1 MDGAAE
7 KIEWFLDMAAQYGLK
22 VLLDVHALKD
32 SQNGFDNSGRAMN
45 VNWLDENNFQHWSIE
60 AGNWMGNWDG
70 QQYTSIN
77 YPNIE
82 WAIENVRNLMLKWG
96 NHPAV
101 YALEPVNEPWWSSDQ
116 NVLKQFYRNCREVV
130 R

>member
-45 VNWLDENNFQHWSIE
+45 VNWLDENNF
-60 AGNWMGNWDG
+60 
-70 QQYTSIN
+70 
-77 YPNIE
+77 
-82 WAIENVRNLMLKWG
+82 
-96 NHPAV
+96 
-101 YALEPVNEPWWSSDQ
+101 
-116 NVLKQFYRNCREVV
+116 
-130 R
+130 